1 MKKAIAAIVIVIGLF
16 GVFELFTF
24 STDSDKSPFYMM
36 FRDFKIS
43 PDINFCG
50 EPVPFQSDDIRERYD
65 RELLKTAY
73 WQSETIMYFK
83 RAKRWFPLIEKIL
96 REQGLPEDLKYV
108 SVIESGLTNVVSP
121 VGATGFWQLMPN
133 TAKEF
138 DMEIR
143 EEVDDRYDVEKSTYA
158 ACKYFKAAYKR
169 FKNWTAVAASYNMG
183 MGGLNSR
190 MREQQVRNYYDLLL
204 NTETSRYVFRIL
216 AYKAIFSNPK
226 YYGYDPDEIDA
237 YSPYDSYEVKID
249 STIPNLMEYAIKMN
263 SNYKI
268 VKLMNPWLRE
278 NRLTVKTGKFYT
290 IRFPKSGIYQY
301 SELIPTKEDS
311 NASVGDTILPDIS
324 DPGTATDPK

>member
-1 MKKAIAAIVIVIGLF
+1 MKKGVAVIVIVLGLF

-24 STDSDKSPFYMM
+24 STNSDKSPFYMI

-83 RAKRWFPLIEKIL
+83 RSKRWFPLIERIL
-96 REQGLPEDLKYV
+96 KEQGLPEDLKYV
-108 SVIESGLTNVVSP
+108 AVIESGLTNVVSP

-169 FKNWTAVAASYNMG
+169 FKNWTSVAASYNMG

-190 MREQQVRNYYDLLL
+190 MREQQVKNYYDLLL

-237 YSPYDSYEVKID
+237 YPPYDTYEVKVD
-249 STIPNLMEYAIKMN
+249 STIVNLMDYAKAKG

-268 VKLMNPWLRE
+268 LKTLNPWLRE
-278 NRLTVKTGKFYT
+278 NRLTVKGGKTYT
-290 IRFPKSGIYQY
+290 FKFPKSGIYQY
-301 SELIPTKEDS
+301 AELISTPEDS
-311 NASVGDTILPDIS
+311 MNNLDDSLMDIS